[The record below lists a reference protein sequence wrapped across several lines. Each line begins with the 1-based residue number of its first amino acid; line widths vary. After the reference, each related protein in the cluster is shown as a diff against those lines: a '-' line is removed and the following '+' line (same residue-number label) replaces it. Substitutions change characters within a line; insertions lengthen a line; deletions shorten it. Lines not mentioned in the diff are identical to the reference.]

1 MEENTPS
8 TVQDTELNESLC
20 VNCQVNPF
28 EAGHPINLCTSCR
41 TTLINYPIPKWI
53 KVFAV
58 CLGAVI
64 VISIIRTQFYISAAI
79 DLGKSEKAIENKE
92 YLTAK
97 RELEKVLKK
106 FPNDIRANAEMII
119 ASAYSFDRVAAGA
132 AFDKIVDKQI
142 NDDDLY
148 NEVETAIKF
157 LSNLSVKDTVM
168 MKKVD
173 EVSKSKEGLLKVYQE
188 LKTTGNADNQLKFG
202 VANYLYDL
210 NEYAESEKVAKDVLA
225 NEPTNYPALGLLSAI
240 KRETGQYDQAIK
252 YCDEM
257 LAINKQDIFAITQK
271 ARVELKRKHD
281 SQAAIHAT
289 AAMQLDPQSD
299 SALEAMAMV
308 DYFAGRKKESL
319 ARLAII
325 GAHSAQTG
333 DSTIFNRLTPIINGS
348 TIYR

>member
-8 TVQDTELNESLC
+8 AVQETELNESLC

-28 EAGHPINLCTSCR
+28 EAGHPINLCASCR
-41 TTLINYPIPKWI
+41 TSLINYPIPKWI
-53 KVFAV
+53 KIFAI
-58 CLGAVI
+58 CLGVVI
-64 VISIIRTQFYISAAI
+64 VVSIIRTQFYISAAI

-97 RELEKVLKK
+97 RELAKVLKK
-106 FPNDIRANAEMII
+106 FPNDLKANAEMII
-119 ASAYSFDRVAAGA
+119 ASAYSFDRVAAGT

-142 NDDDLY
+142 DDDDLY

-157 LSNLSVKDTVM
+157 LSYLSVKDTIM
-168 MKKVD
+168 MKKID
-173 EVSKSKEGLLKVYQE
+173 ELSKSKEGLLKVYHE
-188 LKTTGNADNQLKFG
+188 LKTNGNADNQLKFG

-210 NEYAESEKVAKDVLA
+210 NEYGESEKVAKDILA

-240 KRETGQYDQAIK
+240 KRETGLYDQAIK

-257 LAINKQDIFAITQK
+257 LTINKQDIFAITQK

-281 SQAAIHAT
+281 SQAAIY
-289 AAMQLDPQSD
+289 AAMAMKLDPQSD

-319 ARLAII
+319 ARLAVI
-325 GAHSAQTG
+325 GVHSSQTG